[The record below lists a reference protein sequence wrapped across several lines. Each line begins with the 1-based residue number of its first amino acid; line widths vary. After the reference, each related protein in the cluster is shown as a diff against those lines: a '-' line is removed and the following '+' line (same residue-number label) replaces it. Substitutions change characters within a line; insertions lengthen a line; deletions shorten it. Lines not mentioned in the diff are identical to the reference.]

1 MKYIFALLLY
11 IPLFFQVLTDKTIKN
26 EKVHIINESKDK
38 IRKLQATDN
47 SDYESGIS
55 TTILDETS
63 NTNSTEREK
72 TTADEAS
79 KPVNENT
86 PVSSEIKNLDNKKAA
101 FQITRFA
108 NYEIKDQKINF
119 DTFFY
124 LSKKIAQTIY
134 FRLRVTYL
142 NNLRNLEDRKNAE
155 SDPCTCYLK
164 NESLQ
169 GQNENGK
176 MAEYNC
182 EASIL
187 TNAQNIK
194 NVELN
199 TDVPMIVIYENGNE
213 AETISFNKINFNGN
227 SSLEAKSLQNIRK
240 INKTGIL
247 EDAEVEYPIPNNY
260 FKLYGSLNPSD
271 SFSVNDVVPISI
283 LSKTNGKKG
292 QIAFDCT
299 VTQISPKCGLQCD
312 TENQPIKSRIQ
323 DMHLSEGITDNN
335 KLLIIKM
342 KNWKN
347 NVTAVETTEDNV
359 VYKQKSSGGLS
370 KGAIAGIITASVA
383 VLLAATIIAIII
395 RRRFKAP
402 LQHLNNN
409 SITIQSDTAVRV

>member
-1 MKYIFALLLY
+1 MKYIFSLLIY
-11 IPLFFQVLTDKTIKN
+11 IPLFFQVLTDKALKN
-26 EKVHIINESKDK
+26 EKIPTTNKTKDS

-55 TTILDETS
+55 TTILNETS
-63 NTNSTEREK
+63 NTNSTEREN
-72 TTADEAS
+72 TTANETS
-79 KPVNENT
+79 KTVDENT
-86 PVSSEIKNLDNKKAA
+86 PVSSETKNLDNKKAA

-108 NYEIKDQKINF
+108 NYEIKDPKINF
-119 DTFFY
+119 DIFFY

-142 NNLRNLEDRKNAE
+142 NNLRNLENGKNAE
-155 SDPCTCYLK
+155 SDPCTCSLK

-187 TNAQNIK
+187 TNVQNIT

-199 TDVPMIVIYENGNE
+199 TDVPMIVIYENENE

-283 LSKTNGKKG
+283 LSKTNGKKS
-292 QIAFDCT
+292 QITFDCT
-299 VTQISPKCGLQCD
+299 VTKISPKCGLQCD
-312 TENQPIKSRIQ
+312 TENQQIKSRIQ

-347 NVTAVETTEDNV
+347 NVTAVE
-359 VYKQKSSGGLS
+359 
-370 KGAIAGIITASVA
+370 
-383 VLLAATIIAIII
+383 AT
-395 RRRFKAP
+395 
-402 LQHLNNN
+402 
-409 SITIQSDTAVRV
+409 